1 MGTRVQYRPS
11 SAVVGGIPTPAYPRA
26 QAVSARDSPH
36 KHLAAV
42 AVSEGPP
49 AIIEQ
54 SKRDAQGNVYTK
66 RFLKGAILGKGG
78 FAKCYRVTDMDT
90 KEEWACK
97 IIEKKSLTKQRHKT
111 KLQTEIKIHRSIA
124 HRHVVKF
131 HDVFEDKDNV
141 YILMEICPNMT
152 MLELVKRK
160 KRLTETDT
168 RRYMLQ
174 MNVELVKRKKRLTET
189 DTRRYM
195 LQMLDAVR
203 HMHDKKVIHRD
214 LKLGNIFLGK
224 GNEVKIGDFGLA
236 CKLLFDGER
245 KKTLCGTPNYIAPE
259 VLDGKKGHSYK
270 VVKWSIGVVLDG
282 KNGHSYEVDTWSI
295 GVVLYTCL
303 VGKPPFETQDVKST
317 YKLIKANSYSFPE
330 RLEISEVAKRLVRRI
345 LQSNPEMRPTVDE
358 VLNDEFFLGEGLA
371 LIRANPPSAAA
382 PPSSSSSLSTK
393 LKDGYSASAAPSLL
407 APASTI
413 ATITAGTAPL
423 SSHASMGAAN
433 TAAAAPGSEWR
444 APLRPMSMK
453 HDAYNTPQP
462 ALGAETAA
470 NKKHKPDVVM
480 APPSL
485 SSARAP
491 STASSDAPSALERNI
506 ATAQSSA
513 SSYRPYTTASLADP
527 ASPTRRVIKQLG
539 SCTLSARTS
548 PPKPPLSARAPASSL
563 SSAPPPSSAQRTLT
577 SALGGAR
584 PLSAVLAAAGSDAA
598 SSASTASL
606 GVNAPS
612 SARDSNRAVGAVGAR
627 GAGAV
632 EDEDA
637 LRQMHASLV
646 AALQG
651 GESAGASAA
660 GAVLPLPSVWVSRW
674 VDYSKKYGL
683 GYRLSSGAHG
693 VFFNDATKILLGDDH
708 DRFEYIERM
717 RGDDGVKYDQRRPS
731 SVSGHAAG
739 VSGHAA
745 DLAKKVTLMKH
756 FKNYL
761 DEQPGEAEAALA
773 GEMPGDAS
781 QAGVYVR
788 KWMRTRHS
796 VIFRLSN
803 NAFQVSFLDDTEVF
817 LWPEARHLTAGEQL
831 ITFKSRGTPRRTL
844 TSAQAVAL
852 PDVAKRVKYVR
863 DILAQLVT

>member
-174 MNVELVKRKKRLTET
+174 M
-189 DTRRYM
+189 
-195 LQMLDAVR
+195 LDAVR

-259 VLDGKKGHSYK
+259 
-270 VVKWSIGVVLDG
+270 VLDG

-548 PPKPPLSARAPASSL
+548 PPKPPLSAPASSL

-731 SVSGHAAG
+731 SVSGHAA
-739 VSGHAA
+739 